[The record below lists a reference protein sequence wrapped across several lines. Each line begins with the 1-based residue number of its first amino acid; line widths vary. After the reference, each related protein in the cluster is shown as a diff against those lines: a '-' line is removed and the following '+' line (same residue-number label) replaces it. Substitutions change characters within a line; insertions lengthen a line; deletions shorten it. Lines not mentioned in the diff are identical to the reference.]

1 MKETR
6 LLFLASGRGSN
17 FAAIADAVKRGEIP
31 NAKIVGL
38 LANKP
43 AAALELAQARGV
55 SAQLV
60 EAAKFRRADGKW
72 DRAAYEEAL
81 DAEIRKRE
89 PDLICLA
96 GYMLLL
102 GKKIVSQWAGRIVN
116 IHPSLLPSFKGLNAQ
131 QQAVDYGVRWS
142 GCSVHLVTE
151 DLDAGP
157 ILEQS
162 ILEVL
167 PEDTGESLSQR
178 LLPLEHQTYV
188 RALKKL
194 CSQRYRLQGQ
204 RIIWDQ

>member
-1 MKETR
+1 MKQTR

-17 FAAIADAVKRGEIP
+17 FAAIADAVSRGEIP
-31 NAKIVGL
+31 DAKIVGL

-43 AAALELAQARGV
+43 AAALDLARARGV

-60 EAAKFRRADGKW
+60 EASEFRRPDGKW
-72 DRAAYEEAL
+72 DRSAYEEAL
-81 DAEIRKRE
+81 CAEIRKRQ
-89 PDLICLA
+89 PDLVCLA

-102 GKKIVSQWAGRIVN
+102 GKKIVSEWAGRIVN

-167 PEDTGESLSQR
+167 PEDTGESFSQR

-194 CSQRYRLQGQ
+194 CAHPYRVDGQ
-204 RIIWDQ
+204 KVIWG